1 MNTAEINGPEYQC
14 KPCHVQMKAAFCE
27 KTWQFPELAE
37 TFRPMSR
44 ELCQRLFVLL
54 AIVLTTTIAF
64 AETNAVNSAAL
75 VSTNISITP
84 TNLAQLLSLPPEQ
97 LEKVDLARIDLLL
110 AEGLP
115 SSENLDVE
123 QCLKTLDEWAS
134 EVKEETERNY
144 HRFVEHPEKFKNSL
158 GNYRMAVMAA
168 VLCQDLRVHYDPQ
181 REKELFENNYFTQSQ
196 SYSKAE
202 QHFFSDASD
211 FFLQGLVSD
220 KRYGTCASM
229 PYLYVAIGRR
239 LGYPVSIAGAYTH
252 NYVYYD
258 EGNGKH
264 FNVEAT
270 EDRGFVTPS
279 DDEYRNPPWGAPS
292 DPNYYQTHDLLQPLS
307 NKESMANLLGS
318 RAAIFR
324 AAGQHDEEAKTW
336 EIAARYFPDTP
347 AWKGIEE
354 NMQQAANSDDYQQWR
369 DDVWKELA
377 SRVIPRGPGFAYFMD
392 MKIKLYLFMDESLD
406 RQAVQKAA
414 DEYTKELDDYS
425 KTVMPPLIVNGDTMP
440 EQPAPETR
448 TLYFYYRPPDG
459 NEVKVPADFLPPF
472 AGGELPTDLKL
483 RIVNTKPQDAD
494 ALLEIV
500 WDYYAQMQMIKQE
513 KEKAE
518 LARIESGNPVL
529 ISEESIPPEFRQGVP
544 MDLAIRLSGLHKAE
558 DIVAE
563 MWAYKSEQQNR
574 QSEMML
580 PDPMA
585 EMRATLKQAG
595 VPDSAMPQMP
605 GMNPVANVPGMPQG
619 MIPNPLGMNQQP
631 QSGNEQVMAIA
642 EQFMKPQQNNMK
654 PGFALPY
661 QVVPASVA
669 ANNPA
674 VENPMPFGE
683 NSSLT
688 PLPKTP
694 ITAP

>member
-1 MNTAEINGPEYQC
+1 MELIKSNFIGL
-14 KPCHVQMKAAFCE
+14 AF
-27 KTWQFPELAE
+27 
-37 TFRPMSR
+37 
-44 ELCQRLFVLL
+44 
-54 AIVLTTTIAF
+54 VLTTTIAF
-64 AETNAVNSAAL
+64 ADTNTVGSSEL
-75 VSTNISITP
+75 VSTNLFIQP
-84 TNLAQLLSLPPEQ
+84 TNLTQLLALPPDQ
-97 LEKVDLARIDLLL
+97 LEKVDIARIDLLC
-110 AEGLP
+110 AEALP
-115 SSENLDVE
+115 TSANLDIE
-123 QCLKTLDEWAS
+123 QCLKTLDEWVS
-134 EVKEETERNY
+134 EVKIETERNY

-158 GNYRMAVMAA
+158 GYYRMAVMAA

-181 REKELFENNYFTQSQ
+181 REKELFENNYFTQGQ
-196 SYSKAE
+196 PYSKAE

-211 FFLQGLVSD
+211 FFLQGLLSD

-229 PYLYVAIGRR
+229 PYLYVAVGRR

-252 NYVYYD
+252 SYVYYD

-292 DPNYYQTHDLLQPLS
+292 DPDYYKTHDLLQPLS

-354 NMQQAANSDDYQQWR
+354 NMQQAASSDDYQQWR
-369 DDVWKELA
+369 DGVWQKLA
-377 SRVIPRGPGFAYFMD
+377 MRVIPRGPGFAYFMD
-392 MKIKLYLFMDESLD
+392 MKIKLYLFMNENPD
-406 RQAVQKAA
+406 RQAVEKVA
-414 DEYTKELDDYS
+414 DEYAKELDDYS
-425 KTVMPPLIVNGDTMP
+425 KTAMQPIIVNNDKMP
-440 EQPAPETR
+440 EQPVPEAR
-448 TLYFYYRPPDG
+448 TLYFSYHPPDG

-472 AGGELPTDLKL
+472 AGGNLPTDLKI

-494 ALLEIV
+494 ALLGIV
-500 WDYYAQMQMIKQE
+500 WDYYGQMQVMKQA
-513 KEKAE
+513 KQKAE

-558 DIVAE
+558 DVVAE

-574 QSEMML
+574 QSEMMP

-585 EMRATLKQAG
+585 QMRATLKRAG
-595 VPDSAMPQMP
+595 VPDSAIPQ
-605 GMNPVANVPGMPQG
+605 VPGINPMAN
-619 MIPNPLGMNQQP
+619 IPDPLAATR
-631 QSGNEQVMAIA
+631 QSGNEQAMAIA
-642 EQFMKPQQNNMK
+642 EQVMRPQENNMN

-661 QVVPASVA
+661 QVVPASMA
-669 ANNPA
+669 AGNPT
-674 VENPMPFGE
+674 VENPMPFG
-683 NSSLT
+683 NSSPNFQLT
-688 PLPKTP
+688 PSKK
-694 ITAP
+694 

>member
-1 MNTAEINGPEYQC
+1 MAI
-14 KPCHVQMKAAFCE
+14 A
-27 KTWQFPELAE
+27 
-37 TFRPMSR
+37 
-44 ELCQRLFVLL
+44 
-54 AIVLTTTIAF
+54 AIVLTATIAF
-64 AETNAVNSAAL
+64 AETNSVAL

-84 TNLAQLLSLPPEQ
+84 TNLTQLLALSPDQ
-97 LEKVDLARIDLLL
+97 LEKVDIARIDLLL

-115 SSENLDVE
+115 SSTNLDIE

-134 EVKEETERNY
+134 EVKIETERNY

-196 SYSKAE
+196 PYSKAE

-211 FFLQGLVSD
+211 FFLQGLLSD

-279 DDEYRNPPWGAPS
+279 DDEYHNPPWGAPS
-292 DPNYYQTHDLLQPLS
+292 DPDYYKTHDLLQPLS
-307 NKESMANLLGS
+307 NKESMAHLLGE
-318 RAAIFR
+318 RAAVFR
-324 AAGQHDEEAKTW
+324 SAGQHDQEAKTW
-336 EIAARYFPDTP
+336 AIAARYFPDTP
-347 AWKGIEE
+347 TWKGIEE
-354 NMQQAANSDDYQQWR
+354 NMQQAAKSDDYQQWR
-369 DDVWKELA
+369 DGVWQKLA
-377 SRVIPRGPGFAYFMD
+377 ARFIPRGPGFAYFMD
-392 MKIKLYLFMDESLD
+392 MKIKLYLFMNESLD
-406 RQAVQKAA
+406 RQTVEKAA
-414 DEYTKELDDYS
+414 DEYTKELDAYS
-425 KTVMPPLIVNGDTMP
+425 KTAMQPLIVNGDTMP
-440 EQPAPETR
+440 EQLTPETR
-448 TLYFYYRPPDG
+448 TLYFFYRPPDG
-459 NEVKVPADFLPPF
+459 NEVKVPADFMPPF
-472 AGGELPTDLKL
+472 AGGNLPTDLKF
-483 RIVNTKPQDAD
+483 RISNEKPQDAD
-494 ALLEIV
+494 SLLGIV
-500 WDYYAQMQMIKQE
+500 WNYYAQMQVMEQA

-544 MDLAIRLSGLHKAE
+544 TDLAIRLSGLHKAE

-574 QSEMML
+574 QSEMTP

-585 EMRATLKQAG
+585 QIRATMRQAG
-595 VPDSAMPQMP
+595 VPDSALPQVP
-605 GMNPVANVPGMPQG
+605 GMNPTPN
-619 MIPNPLGMNQQP
+619 IPDPLAATR
-631 QSGNEQVMAIA
+631 QSGNEQAMAIA
-642 EQFMKPQQNNMK
+642 DQFLRPQQNNMN

-661 QVVPASVA
+661 QVVPASMA
-669 ANNPA
+669 AGNPA
-674 VENPMPFGE
+674 VENPMPFGG
-683 NSSLT
+683 NSVPNFPLT
-688 PLPKTP
+688 PLPKMP